1 MKNYLKKLIERKR
14 KEKERLEERMK
25 NSQDVEE
32 VRSLGET
39 LIALR
44 DEITE
49 AEEQVKELEKND
61 NNDGND
67 DGEGEGEGNNRSN
80 NNGASEGRSANGF
93 DPNATLNVV
102 GQARMNNRSQE
113 PEDSDDPR
121 ATMEYRQ
128 AFMNYIQR
136 GEINRDVLQFEARA
150 DATGTSSDLGVLIPT
165 TIIQKIITDVEK
177 VYGQLYSRV
186 LKTNLQG
193 GVKYPIGSFSA
204 TFKRINEST
213 TSDRQD
219 AGGVTGSVEF
229 SYKIGEIRMART
241 LLQTVLSVAVFE
253 EEFAKVIVKSYVKAM
268 DKEIMNGE
276 DSNNE
281 CVGILTE
288 AKKTSGSRILAS
300 NIITFTAAEMADW
313 KSWQT
318 KLFAKIPLAMRGLN
332 PEFAMTSNT
341 YESNIKTLAD
351 DNNRPVYN
359 ETYNPVD
366 GSEISKFKG
375 KNVAFVEEDVL
386 KNFNDAADGEFFGM
400 YWVPEEAYA
409 INSNMEFTVV
419 DYFDHDKNQYV
430 KKALV
435 INDGKILDPKYIYL
449 LKKSIPTTPPT
460 TPQG

>member
-1 MKNYLKKLIERKR
+1 MKDYLKKLIERKKKEL
-14 KEKERLEERMK
+14 KEKEERMQK
-25 NSQDVEE
+25 SDNIDE
-32 VRSLGET
+32 VRSLGDA
-39 LIALR
+39 LLALR
-44 DEITE
+44 DEIND
-49 AEEQVKELEKND
+49 AEKQLAELEKEEKDNKDDNQDD
-61 NNDGND
+61 NNKDNKD
-67 DGEGEGEGNNRSN
+67 D
-80 NNGASEGRSANGF
+80 ADEGRSANGF
-93 DPNATLNVV
+93 DPNAALNVL

-113 PEDSDDPR
+113 VVNNDDPR

-136 GEINRDVLQFEARA
+136 GEINRDVLQFEART
-150 DATGTSSDLGVLIPT
+150 DATGTASDLGVLIPT

-193 GVKYPIGSFSA
+193 GVKYPVGSFSA
-204 TFKRINEST
+204 TFKRITENT
-213 TSDRQD
+213 TSDRQK
-219 AGGVTGSVEF
+219 AGEVSGYVEF

-253 EEFAKVIVKSYVKAM
+253 EEFAKVIVKAYVKAM
-268 DKEIMNGE
+268 DKEIMIGE
-276 DSNNE
+276 DSDNE

-288 AKKTSGSRILAS
+288 AKKTSGSRIPAS
-300 NIITFTAAEMADW
+300 NIISFTAAEMANW
-313 KSWQT
+313 KTWQE

-332 PEFAMTSNT
+332 PEFAMTANT
-341 YESNIKTLAD
+341 YEANIKTLAD

-386 KNFNDAADGEFFGM
+386 KNFNDAADGDFFGM

-449 LKKSIPTTPPT
+449 LKKSTST

>member
-49 AEEQVKELEKND
+49 AEEQLKELEKND

-150 DATGTSSDLGVLIPT
+150 DATGTASDLGVLIPT

-193 GVKYPIGSFSA
+193 GVKYPVGSFSA
-204 TFKRINEST
+204 TFKRITETT
-213 TSDRQD
+213 TSDRQK
-219 AGGVTGSVEF
+219 AGEVSGYVEF

-241 LLQTVLSVAVFE
+241 LLQTVLSVEVFE
-253 EEFAKVIVKSYVKAM
+253 EEFAKVIVKAYVKAM
-268 DKEIMNGE
+268 DKEIMIGE

-288 AKKTSGSRILAS
+288 AKKTSGSRIPAS
-300 NIITFTAAEMADW
+300 NIISFTAAEMANW
-313 KSWQT
+313 KTWQE

-332 PEFAMTSNT
+332 PEFAMTANT
-341 YESNIKTLAD
+341 YEANIKTLAD

-386 KNFNDAADGEFFGM
+386 KNFNDAADGDFFGM

-449 LKKSIPTTPPT
+449 LKKSTS

>member
-1 MKNYLKKLIERKR
+1 MKNYLKKLIERKKKEL
-14 KEKERLEERMK
+14 KEKEERMR

-49 AEEQVKELEKND
+49 AEEQLKELEKND

-93 DPNATLNVV
+93 DPNATLNVI
-102 GQARMNNRSQE
+102 GQARMNNRGQE

-193 GVKYPIGSFSA
+193 GVKYPVGSFSA
-204 TFKRINEST
+204 TFKRITETT
-213 TSDRQD
+213 TSDRQK
-219 AGGVTGSVEF
+219 AGEVSGYVEF

-253 EEFAKVIVKSYVKAM
+253 EEFAKVIVKAYVKAM
-268 DKEIMNGE
+268 DKEIMIGE

-288 AKKTSGSRILAS
+288 AKKTSGSRIPAS
-300 NIITFTAAEMADW
+300 NIISFTAAEMANW
-313 KSWQT
+313 KTWQE

-341 YESNIKTLAD
+341 YEANIKTLAD

-386 KNFNDAADGEFFGM
+386 KNFNDAADGDFFGM

-449 LKKSIPTTPPT
+449 LKKSTST

>member
-1 MKNYLKKLIERKR
+1 MKNYLKKLIERKKKEL
-14 KEKERLEERMK
+14 KEKEERMK

-49 AEEQVKELEKND
+49 AEEQLKELEKND

-93 DPNATLNVV
+93 DPNATLNVI

-193 GVKYPIGSFSA
+193 GVKYPVGSFSA
-204 TFKRINEST
+204 TFKRITETT
-213 TSDRQD
+213 TSDRQKV
-219 AGGVTGSVEF
+219 GEVSGYVEF

-253 EEFAKVIVKSYVKAM
+253 EEFAKVIVKAYVKAM
-268 DKEIMNGE
+268 DKEIMIGE

-288 AKKTSGSRILAS
+288 AKKTSGSRIPAS
-300 NIITFTAAEMADW
+300 NIISFTAAEMANW
-313 KSWQT
+313 KTWQE

-332 PEFAMTSNT
+332 PEFAMTANT
-341 YESNIKTLAD
+341 YEANIKTLAD

-386 KNFNDAADGEFFGM
+386 KNFNDAADGDFFGM

-449 LKKSIPTTPPT
+449 LKKSAST

>member
-49 AEEQVKELEKND
+49 AEEQLKELEKND

-150 DATGTSSDLGVLIPT
+150 DATGTASDLGVLIPT

-204 TFKRINEST
+204 TFKRITEST

-253 EEFAKVIVKSYVKAM
+253 EEFAKVIVKAYVKAM

>member
-1 MKNYLKKLIERKR
+1 MKDYLKKLIARKKNELKA
-14 KEKERLEERMK
+14 KEEKMK
-25 NSQDVEE
+25 NSQDIEE

-44 DEITE
+44 DEIND
-49 AEEQVKELEKND
+49 AEEQLAKLEEDDNNKDDNKDADKDNNTDD
-61 NNDGND
+61 NNDDANA
-67 DGEGEGEGNNRSN
+67 N
-80 NNGASEGRSANGF
+80 EGRSANGF
-93 DPNATLNVV
+93 NPNATLNVL
-102 GQARMNNRSQE
+102 GQARMNNRGQE
-113 PEDSDDPR
+113 FDIDSNDPR
-121 ATMEYRQ
+121 ATMEYRK

-136 GEINRDVLQFEARA
+136 GEINRDVLLFESRT
-150 DATGTSSDLGVLIPT
+150 DATGTSSELGVLIPT
-165 TIIQKIITDVEK
+165 TVIQKIITDVEK

-204 TFKRINEST
+204 TFKRITET
-213 TSDRQD
+213 TVSDRQN

-241 LLQTVLSVAVFE
+241 LLQTILSVPVFE
-253 EEFAKVIVKSYVKAM
+253 EEFAKVIVKAYVQAM
-268 DKEIMNGE
+268 DKEIMNGQ
-276 DSNNE
+276 DANNE

-288 AKKTSGSRILAS
+288 AKKSSGSRIPAA

-313 KSWQT
+313 KAWQE

-332 PEFAMTSNT
+332 PEFAMTANT
-341 YESNIKTLAD
+341 YEANIKTLTD

-359 ETYNPVD
+359 ETFNPVD

-386 KNFNDAADGEFFGM
+386 KNFNDAADGDYFGM

-419 DYFDHDKNQYV
+419 DYFDHEKNQYI

-449 LKKSIPTTPPT
+449 LKKSVTA
-460 TPQG
+460 

>member
-1 MKNYLKKLIERKR
+1 MKDYLKKLIERKKKEL
-14 KEKERLEERMK
+14 KEKEERMQK
-25 NSQDVEE
+25 SDNIDE
-32 VRSLGET
+32 VRSLGDA
-39 LIALR
+39 LLALR
-44 DEITE
+44 DEIND
-49 AEEQVKELEKND
+49 AEKQLAELEKEEKDNKDDNQDD
-61 NNDGND
+61 NNKDNKD
-67 DGEGEGEGNNRSN
+67 D
-80 NNGASEGRSANGF
+80 ADEGRSANGF
-93 DPNATLNVV
+93 DPNAALNVL

-113 PEDSDDPR
+113 VVNNDDPR

-150 DATGTSSDLGVLIPT
+150 DATGTASDLGVLIPT

-193 GVKYPIGSFSA
+193 GVKYPVGSFSA
-204 TFKRINEST
+204 TFKRITETT
-213 TSDRQD
+213 TSDRQK
-219 AGGVTGSVEF
+219 AGEVSGYVEF

-253 EEFAKVIVKSYVKAM
+253 EEFAKVIVKAYVKAM
-268 DKEIMNGE
+268 DKEIMIGE

-288 AKKTSGSRILAS
+288 AKKTSGSRIPAS
-300 NIITFTAAEMADW
+300 NIISFTAAEMANW
-313 KSWQT
+313 KTWQE

-341 YESNIKTLAD
+341 YEANIKTLAD

-386 KNFNDAADGEFFGM
+386 KNFNDAADGDFFGM

-449 LKKSIPTTPPT
+449 LKKSTST

>member
-1 MKNYLKKLIERKR
+1 MKDYLKRLIARKKNELKA
-14 KEKERLEERMK
+14 KEEKMK
-25 NSQDVEE
+25 NSHDIEE

-39 LIALR
+39 LVALR
-44 DEITE
+44 DEIND
-49 AEEQVKELEKND
+49 AEEQLAKLEEEDKNKDDNKDADKDNNTDD
-61 NNDGND
+61 NNDDANA
-67 DGEGEGEGNNRSN
+67 N
-80 NNGASEGRSANGF
+80 EGRSANGF
-93 DPNATLNVV
+93 NPNATLNVL
-102 GQARMNNRSQE
+102 GQARMNNRGQE
-113 PEDSDDPR
+113 FDIDSNDPR
-121 ATMEYRQ
+121 ATMEYRK

-136 GEINRDVLQFEARA
+136 GEINRDVLLFESRA
-150 DATGTSSDLGVLIPT
+150 DATGTSSELGVLIPT
-165 TIIQKIITDVEK
+165 TVIQKIITDVEK

-204 TFKRINEST
+204 TFKRITET
-213 TSDRQD
+213 TVSDRQN

-241 LLQTVLSVAVFE
+241 LLQTILSVPVFE
-253 EEFAKVIVKSYVKAM
+253 EEFAKVIVKAYVQAM
-268 DKEIMNGE
+268 DKEIMNGQ
-276 DSNNE
+276 DANNE

-288 AKKTSGSRILAS
+288 AKKSSGSRIPAA

-313 KSWQT
+313 KAWQE

-332 PEFAMTSNT
+332 PEFAMTANT
-341 YESNIKTLAD
+341 YEANIKTLTD

-359 ETYNPVD
+359 ETFNPVD

-386 KNFNDAADGEFFGM
+386 KNFNDAADGDYFGM

-419 DYFDHDKNQYV
+419 DYFDHEKNQYI

-449 LKKSIPTTPPT
+449 LKKSVTA
-460 TPQG
+460 

>member
-1 MKNYLKKLIERKR
+1 MKDYLKKLIERKKKEL
-14 KEKERLEERMK
+14 KEKEERMQK
-25 NSQDVEE
+25 SDNIDE
-32 VRSLGET
+32 VRSLGDT
-39 LIALR
+39 LLALR
-44 DEITE
+44 DEIND
-49 AEEQVKELEKND
+49 AEKQLAELEKEEKDNKDDNQDD
-61 NNDGND
+61 NNKDNKD
-67 DGEGEGEGNNRSN
+67 D
-80 NNGASEGRSANGF
+80 ADEGRSANGF
-93 DPNATLNVV
+93 DPNAALNVL

-113 PEDSDDPR
+113 VVNNDDPR

-150 DATGTSSDLGVLIPT
+150 DATGTASDLGVLIPT

-193 GVKYPIGSFSA
+193 GVKYPVGSFSA
-204 TFKRINEST
+204 TFKRITETT
-213 TSDRQD
+213 TSDRQK
-219 AGGVTGSVEF
+219 AGEVSGYVEF

-253 EEFAKVIVKSYVKAM
+253 EEFAKVIVKAYVKAM
-268 DKEIMNGE
+268 DKEIMIGE

-288 AKKTSGSRILAS
+288 AKKTSGSRIPAS
-300 NIITFTAAEMADW
+300 NIISFTAAEMANW
-313 KSWQT
+313 KTWQE

-332 PEFAMTSNT
+332 PEFAMTANT
-341 YESNIKTLAD
+341 YEANIKTLAD

-386 KNFNDAADGEFFGM
+386 KNFNDAADGDFFGM

-449 LKKSIPTTPPT
+449 LKKSTST

>member
-1 MKNYLKKLIERKR
+1 MMKDYLKKLIERKKKEL
-14 KEKERLEERMK
+14 KEKEERMQK
-25 NSQDVEE
+25 SDNIDE
-32 VRSLGET
+32 VRSLGDA
-39 LIALR
+39 LLALR
-44 DEITE
+44 DEIND
-49 AEEQVKELEKND
+49 AEKQLAELEKEEKDNKDDNQDD
-61 NNDGND
+61 NNKDNKD
-67 DGEGEGEGNNRSN
+67 D
-80 NNGASEGRSANGF
+80 ADEGRSANGF
-93 DPNATLNVV
+93 DPNAALNVI

-113 PEDSDDPR
+113 VVNNDDPR

-150 DATGTSSDLGVLIPT
+150 DATGTASDLGVLIPT

-193 GVKYPIGSFSA
+193 GVKYPVGSFSA
-204 TFKRINEST
+204 TFKRITETT
-213 TSDRQD
+213 TSDRQK
-219 AGGVTGSVEF
+219 AGEVSGYVEF

-253 EEFAKVIVKSYVKAM
+253 EEFAKVIVKAYVKAM
-268 DKEIMNGE
+268 DKEIMIGE

-288 AKKTSGSRILAS
+288 AKKTSGSRIPAS
-300 NIITFTAAEMADW
+300 NIISFTAAEMANW
-313 KSWQT
+313 KTWQE

-332 PEFAMTSNT
+332 PEFAMTANT
-341 YESNIKTLAD
+341 YEANIKTLAD

-386 KNFNDAADGEFFGM
+386 KNFNDAADGDFFGM

-449 LKKSIPTTPPT
+449 LKKSTS

>member
-1 MKNYLKKLIERKR
+1 MQKSDNI
-14 KEKERLEERMK
+14 
-25 NSQDVEE
+25 DE
-32 VRSLGET
+32 VRSLGDA
-39 LIALR
+39 LLALR
-44 DEITE
+44 DEIND
-49 AEEQVKELEKND
+49 AEKQLAELEKEEKDNKDDNQDD
-61 NNDGND
+61 NNKDNKD
-67 DGEGEGEGNNRSN
+67 D
-80 NNGASEGRSANGF
+80 ADEGRSANGF
-93 DPNATLNVV
+93 DPNAALNVL

-113 PEDSDDPR
+113 VVNNDDPR

-150 DATGTSSDLGVLIPT
+150 DATGTASDLGVLIPT

-193 GVKYPIGSFSA
+193 GVKYPVGSFSA
-204 TFKRINEST
+204 TFKRITETT
-213 TSDRQD
+213 TSDRQK
-219 AGGVTGSVEF
+219 AGEVSGYVEF

-253 EEFAKVIVKSYVKAM
+253 EEFAKVIVKAYVKAM
-268 DKEIMNGE
+268 DKEIMIGE

-288 AKKTSGSRILAS
+288 AKKTSGSRIPAS
-300 NIITFTAAEMADW
+300 NIISFTAAEMANW
-313 KSWQT
+313 KTWQE

-332 PEFAMTSNT
+332 PEFAMTANT
-341 YESNIKTLAD
+341 YEANIKTLAD

-386 KNFNDAADGEFFGM
+386 KNFNDAADGDFFGM

-449 LKKSIPTTPPT
+449 LKKSTST

>member
-1 MKNYLKKLIERKR
+1 MKDYLKKLIERKKKEL
-14 KEKERLEERMK
+14 KEKEERMQK
-25 NSQDVEE
+25 SDNIDE
-32 VRSLGET
+32 VRSLGDA
-39 LIALR
+39 LLALR
-44 DEITE
+44 DEIND
-49 AEEQVKELEKND
+49 AEKQLAELEKEEKDNKDDNQDD
-61 NNDGND
+61 NNKDNKD
-67 DGEGEGEGNNRSN
+67 D
-80 NNGASEGRSANGF
+80 ADEGRSANGF
-93 DPNATLNVV
+93 DPNAALNVL

-113 PEDSDDPR
+113 VVNNDDPR

-136 GEINRDVLQFEARA
+136 GEINRDVLQFEART
-150 DATGTSSDLGVLIPT
+150 DATGTASDLEVLIPT

-193 GVKYPIGSFSA
+193 GVKYPVGSFSA
-204 TFKRINEST
+204 TFKRITENT
-213 TSDRQD
+213 TSDRQK
-219 AGGVTGSVEF
+219 AGEVSGYVEF

-253 EEFAKVIVKSYVKAM
+253 EEFAKVIVKAYVKAM
-268 DKEIMNGE
+268 DKEIMIGE
-276 DSNNE
+276 DSDNE

-288 AKKTSGSRILAS
+288 AKKTSGSRIPAS
-300 NIITFTAAEMADW
+300 NIISFTAAEMANW
-313 KSWQT
+313 KTWQE

-332 PEFAMTSNT
+332 PEFAMTANT
-341 YESNIKTLAD
+341 YEANIKTLAD

-386 KNFNDAADGEFFGM
+386 KNFNDAADGDFFGM

-449 LKKSIPTTPPT
+449 LKKSTST

>member
-1 MKNYLKKLIERKR
+1 MKDYLKKLIERKKKEL
-14 KEKERLEERMK
+14 KEKEERMQK
-25 NSQDVEE
+25 SDNIDE
-32 VRSLGET
+32 VRSLGDA
-39 LIALR
+39 LLALR
-44 DEITE
+44 DEIND
-49 AEEQVKELEKND
+49 AEKQLAELEKEEKDNKDDNQDD
-61 NNDGND
+61 NNKDNKD
-67 DGEGEGEGNNRSN
+67 D
-80 NNGASEGRSANGF
+80 ADEGRSANGF
-93 DPNATLNVV
+93 DPNAALNVI

-113 PEDSDDPR
+113 VVNNDDPR

-150 DATGTSSDLGVLIPT
+150 DATGTASDLGVLIPT

-193 GVKYPIGSFSA
+193 GVKYPVGSFSA
-204 TFKRINEST
+204 TFKRITETT
-213 TSDRQD
+213 TSDRQK
-219 AGGVTGSVEF
+219 AGEVSGYVEF

-253 EEFAKVIVKSYVKAM
+253 EEFAKVIVKAYVKAM
-268 DKEIMNGE
+268 DKEIMIGE

-281 CVGILTE
+281 CVGILIE
-288 AKKTSGSRILAS
+288 AKKTSGSRIPAS
-300 NIITFTAAEMADW
+300 NIISFTAAEMANW
-313 KSWQT
+313 KTWQE

-332 PEFAMTSNT
+332 PEFAMTANT
-341 YESNIKTLAD
+341 YEANIKTLAD

-386 KNFNDAADGEFFGM
+386 KNFNDAADGDFFGM

-449 LKKSIPTTPPT
+449 LKKSTS

>member
-1 MKNYLKKLIERKR
+1 MC
-14 KEKERLEERMK
+14 
-25 NSQDVEE
+25 
-32 VRSLGET
+32 
-39 LIALR
+39 
-44 DEITE
+44 DEIND
-49 AEEQVKELEKND
+49 AEKQLAELEKEEKD
-61 NNDGND
+61 NKD
-67 DGEGEGEGNNRSN
+67 D
-80 NNGASEGRSANGF
+80 ADEGRSANGF
-93 DPNATLNVV
+93 DPNAALNVL

-113 PEDSDDPR
+113 VVNNDDPR

-136 GEINRDVLQFEARA
+136 GEINRDVLQFEART
-150 DATGTSSDLGVLIPT
+150 DATGTASDLEVLIPT

-193 GVKYPIGSFSA
+193 GVKYPVGSFSA
-204 TFKRINEST
+204 TFKRITENT
-213 TSDRQD
+213 TSDRQK
-219 AGGVTGSVEF
+219 AGEVSGYVEF

-241 LLQTVLSVAVFE
+241 LLQTVSSVAVFE
-253 EEFAKVIVKSYVKAM
+253 EEFAKVIVKAYVKAM
-268 DKEIMNGE
+268 DKEIMIGE
-276 DSNNE
+276 DSDNE

-288 AKKTSGSRILAS
+288 AKKTSGSRIPAS
-300 NIITFTAAEMADW
+300 NIISFTAAEMANW
-313 KSWQT
+313 KTWQE

-332 PEFAMTSNT
+332 PEFAMTANT
-341 YESNIKTLAD
+341 YEANIKTLAD

-386 KNFNDAADGEFFGM
+386 KNFNDAADGDFFGM

-449 LKKSIPTTPPT
+449 LKKSTST

>member
-1 MKNYLKKLIERKR
+1 MKDYLKKLIERKKKEL
-14 KEKERLEERMK
+14 KEKEERMQK
-25 NSQDVEE
+25 SDKIDE
-32 VRSLGET
+32 VRSLGDA
-39 LIALR
+39 LLALR
-44 DEITE
+44 DEIND
-49 AEEQVKELEKND
+49 AEKQLAELEKEEKDNKDDNQDD
-61 NNDGND
+61 NNKDNKD
-67 DGEGEGEGNNRSN
+67 D
-80 NNGASEGRSANGF
+80 ADEGRSANGF
-93 DPNATLNVV
+93 DPNAALNVL

-113 PEDSDDPR
+113 VVNNDDPR

-150 DATGTSSDLGVLIPT
+150 DATGTASDLGVLIPT

-193 GVKYPIGSFSA
+193 GVKYPVGSFSA
-204 TFKRINEST
+204 TFKRITETT
-213 TSDRQD
+213 TSDRQK
-219 AGGVTGSVEF
+219 AGEVSGYVEF

-253 EEFAKVIVKSYVKAM
+253 EEFAKVIVKAYVKAM
-268 DKEIMNGE
+268 DKEIMIGE

-288 AKKTSGSRILAS
+288 AKKTSGSRIPAS
-300 NIITFTAAEMADW
+300 NIISFTAAEMANW
-313 KSWQT
+313 KTWQE

-332 PEFAMTSNT
+332 PEFAMTANT
-341 YESNIKTLAD
+341 YEANIKTLAD

-386 KNFNDAADGEFFGM
+386 KNFNDAADGDFFGM

-449 LKKSIPTTPPT
+449 LKKSTST

>member
-1 MKNYLKKLIERKR
+1 MKDYLKKLIERKKKEL
-14 KEKERLEERMK
+14 KEKEERMQK
-25 NSQDVEE
+25 SDNIDE
-32 VRSLGET
+32 VRSLGDA
-39 LIALR
+39 LLALR
-44 DEITE
+44 DEIND
-49 AEEQVKELEKND
+49 AEKQLAELEKEEKDNKDDNQDD
-61 NNDGND
+61 NNKDNKD
-67 DGEGEGEGNNRSN
+67 D
-80 NNGASEGRSANGF
+80 ADEGRSANGF
-93 DPNATLNVV
+93 DPNAALNVI

-113 PEDSDDPR
+113 VVNNDDPR

-150 DATGTSSDLGVLIPT
+150 DATGTASDLGVLIPT

-193 GVKYPIGSFSA
+193 GVKYPVGSFSA
-204 TFKRINEST
+204 TFKRITETT
-213 TSDRQD
+213 TSDRQK
-219 AGGVTGSVEF
+219 AGEVSGYVEF

-253 EEFAKVIVKSYVKAM
+253 EEFAKVIVKAYVKAM
-268 DKEIMNGE
+268 DKEIMIGE

-288 AKKTSGSRILAS
+288 AKKTSGSRIPAS
-300 NIITFTAAEMADW
+300 NIISFTAAEMANW
-313 KSWQT
+313 KTWQE

-332 PEFAMTSNT
+332 PEFAMTANT
-341 YESNIKTLAD
+341 YEANIKTLAD

-386 KNFNDAADGEFFGM
+386 KNFNDAADGDFFGM

-449 LKKSIPTTPPT
+449 LKKSTST

>member
-1 MKNYLKKLIERKR
+1 MKDYLKKLIERKKKEL
-14 KEKERLEERMK
+14 KEKEERMQK
-25 NSQDVEE
+25 SDNIDE
-32 VRSLGET
+32 VRSLGDA
-39 LIALR
+39 LLALR
-44 DEITE
+44 DEIND
-49 AEEQVKELEKND
+49 AEKQLAELEKEEKDNKDDNQDD
-61 NNDGND
+61 NNKDNKD
-67 DGEGEGEGNNRSN
+67 D
-80 NNGASEGRSANGF
+80 ADEGRSANGF
-93 DPNATLNVV
+93 DPNAALNVL

-113 PEDSDDPR
+113 VVNNDDPR

-150 DATGTSSDLGVLIPT
+150 DATGTASDLGVLIPT

-193 GVKYPIGSFSA
+193 GVKYPVGSFSA
-204 TFKRINEST
+204 TFKRITETT
-213 TSDRQD
+213 TSDRQK
-219 AGGVTGSVEF
+219 AGEVSGYVEF

-253 EEFAKVIVKSYVKAM
+253 EEFAKVIVKAYVKAM
-268 DKEIMNGE
+268 DKEIMIGE

-288 AKKTSGSRILAS
+288 AKKTSGSRIPAS
-300 NIITFTAAEMADW
+300 NIISFTAAEMANW
-313 KSWQT
+313 KTWQE

-332 PEFAMTSNT
+332 PEFAMTANT
-341 YESNIKTLAD
+341 YEANIKTLAD

-386 KNFNDAADGEFFGM
+386 KNFNDAADGDFFGM

-449 LKKSIPTTPPT
+449 LKKSIPTTSPT

>member
-1 MKNYLKKLIERKR
+1 MKNYLKKLIERKKKEL
-14 KEKERLEERMK
+14 KEKEERMR

-49 AEEQVKELEKND
+49 AEEQLKELEKND

-93 DPNATLNVV
+93 DPNATLNVI
-102 GQARMNNRSQE
+102 GQARMNNRGQE

-193 GVKYPIGSFSA
+193 GVKYPVGSFSA
-204 TFKRINEST
+204 TFKRITETT
-213 TSDRQD
+213 TSDRQK
-219 AGGVTGSVEF
+219 AGEVSGYVEF

-241 LLQTVLSVAVFE
+241 LLQTLLSVAVFE
-253 EEFAKVIVKSYVKAM
+253 EEFAKVIVKAYVKAM
-268 DKEIMNGE
+268 DKEIMIGE

-288 AKKTSGSRILAS
+288 AKKTSGSRIPAS
-300 NIITFTAAEMADW
+300 NIISFTAAEMANW
-313 KSWQT
+313 KTWQE

-341 YESNIKTLAD
+341 YEANIKTLAD

-386 KNFNDAADGEFFGM
+386 KNFNDAADGDFFGM

-449 LKKSIPTTPPT
+449 LKKSTST

>member
-1 MKNYLKKLIERKR
+1 MKNYLKKLIERKKKEL
-14 KEKERLEERMK
+14 KEKEERMK

-49 AEEQVKELEKND
+49 AEEQLKELEKND

-93 DPNATLNVV
+93 DPNATLNVI

-193 GVKYPIGSFSA
+193 GVKYPVGSFSA
-204 TFKRINEST
+204 TFKRITETT
-213 TSDRQD
+213 TSDRQKV
-219 AGGVTGSVEF
+219 GEVSGYVEF

-253 EEFAKVIVKSYVKAM
+253 EEFAKVIVKVYVKAM
-268 DKEIMNGE
+268 DKEIMIGE

-288 AKKTSGSRILAS
+288 AKKTSGSRIPAS
-300 NIITFTAAEMADW
+300 NIISFTAAEMANW
-313 KSWQT
+313 KTWQE

-332 PEFAMTSNT
+332 PEFAMTANT
-341 YESNIKTLAD
+341 YEANIKTLAD

-386 KNFNDAADGEFFGM
+386 KNFNDAADGDFFGM

-449 LKKSIPTTPPT
+449 LKKSAST

>member
-49 AEEQVKELEKND
+49 AEEQLKELEKND

-150 DATGTSSDLGVLIPT
+150 DATGTASDLGVLIPT

-193 GVKYPIGSFSA
+193 GVKYPVGSFSA
-204 TFKRINEST
+204 TFKRITETT
-213 TSDRQD
+213 TSDRQK
-219 AGGVTGSVEF
+219 AGEVSGYVEF

-253 EEFAKVIVKSYVKAM
+253 EEFAKVIVKAYVKAM
-268 DKEIMNGE
+268 DKEIMIGE

-288 AKKTSGSRILAS
+288 AKKTSGSRIPAS
-300 NIITFTAAEMADW
+300 NIISFTAAEMANW
-313 KSWQT
+313 KTWQE

-332 PEFAMTSNT
+332 PEFAMTANT
-341 YESNIKTLAD
+341 YEANIKTLAD

-386 KNFNDAADGEFFGM
+386 KNFNDAADGDFFGM

-449 LKKSIPTTPPT
+449 LKKSTS

>member
-1 MKNYLKKLIERKR
+1 MKDYLKKLIERKKKEL
-14 KEKERLEERMK
+14 KEKEERMQK
-25 NSQDVEE
+25 SDKIDE
-32 VRSLGET
+32 VRSLGDA
-39 LIALR
+39 LLALR
-44 DEITE
+44 DEIND
-49 AEEQVKELEKND
+49 AEKQLAELEKEEKEEKDNKDDNQDD
-61 NNDGND
+61 NNKDNKD
-67 DGEGEGEGNNRSN
+67 D
-80 NNGASEGRSANGF
+80 ADEGRSANGF
-93 DPNATLNVV
+93 DPNAALNVI

-113 PEDSDDPR
+113 VVNNDDPR

-150 DATGTSSDLGVLIPT
+150 DATGTASDLGVLIPT

-193 GVKYPIGSFSA
+193 GVKYPVGSFSA
-204 TFKRINEST
+204 TFKRITETT
-213 TSDRQD
+213 TSDRQK
-219 AGGVTGSVEF
+219 AGEVSGYVEF

-253 EEFAKVIVKSYVKAM
+253 EEFAKVIVKAYVKAI
-268 DKEIMNGE
+268 DKEIMIGE

-288 AKKTSGSRILAS
+288 AKKTSGSRIPAS
-300 NIITFTAAEMADW
+300 NIISFTAAEMANW
-313 KSWQT
+313 KTWQE

-341 YESNIKTLAD
+341 YEANIKTLAD

-386 KNFNDAADGEFFGM
+386 KNFNDAADGDFFGM

-449 LKKSIPTTPPT
+449 LKKSTST

>member
-49 AEEQVKELEKND
+49 AEEQLKELEKND

-150 DATGTSSDLGVLIPT
+150 DATGTASDLGVLIPT

-193 GVKYPIGSFSA
+193 GVKYPVGSFSA
-204 TFKRINEST
+204 TFKRITEDT
-213 TSDRQD
+213 TSDRQK
-219 AGGVTGSVEF
+219 AGGVSGSVEF

-253 EEFAKVIVKSYVKAM
+253 EEFAKVIVKAYVRAM
-268 DKEIMNGE
+268 DKEIMIGE

-288 AKKTSGSRILAS
+288 AKKTSGSRIPAS
-300 NIITFTAAEMADW
+300 NIISFTAAEMANW
-313 KSWQT
+313 KTWQE

-332 PEFAMTSNT
+332 PEFAMTANT
-341 YESNIKTLAD
+341 YEANIKTLAD

-386 KNFNDAADGEFFGM
+386 KNFNDAADGDFFGM

-419 DYFDHDKNQYV
+419 DYFDHDKNQYI

-449 LKKSIPTTPPT
+449 LKKSTST

>member
-1 MKNYLKKLIERKR
+1 MKDYLKKLIERKKKEL
-14 KEKERLEERMK
+14 KEKEERMQK
-25 NSQDVEE
+25 SDNIDE
-32 VRSLGET
+32 VRSLGDA
-39 LIALR
+39 LLALR
-44 DEITE
+44 DEIND
-49 AEEQVKELEKND
+49 AEKQLAELEKEEKDNKDDNQDD
-61 NNDGND
+61 NNKDNKD
-67 DGEGEGEGNNRSN
+67 D
-80 NNGASEGRSANGF
+80 ADEGRSANGF
-93 DPNATLNVV
+93 DPNAALNVL

-113 PEDSDDPR
+113 VVNNDDPR

-150 DATGTSSDLGVLIPT
+150 DATGTASDLGVLIPT

-193 GVKYPIGSFSA
+193 GVKYPVGSFSA
-204 TFKRINEST
+204 TFKRITETT
-213 TSDRQD
+213 TSDRQK
-219 AGGVTGSVEF
+219 AGEVSGYVEF

-253 EEFAKVIVKSYVKAM
+253 EEFTKVIVKAYVKAM
-268 DKEIMNGE
+268 DKEIMIGE

-288 AKKTSGSRILAS
+288 AKKTSGSRIPAS
-300 NIITFTAAEMADW
+300 NIISFTAAEMANW
-313 KSWQT
+313 KTWQE

-332 PEFAMTSNT
+332 PEFAMTANT
-341 YESNIKTLAD
+341 YEANIKTLAD

-386 KNFNDAADGEFFGM
+386 KNFNDAADGDFFGM

-449 LKKSIPTTPPT
+449 LKKSTST

>member
-14 KEKERLEERMK
+14 KEKERLEKRMK
-25 NSQDVEE
+25 DSQDVEE
-32 VRSLGET
+32 VRSIGET

-49 AEEQVKELEKND
+49 AEEQLKELEKND

-102 GQARMNNRSQE
+102 GQARMNNRGQE

-193 GVKYPIGSFSA
+193 GVKYPVGSFSA
-204 TFKRINEST
+204 TFKRITETT
-213 TSDRQD
+213 TSDRQK
-219 AGGVTGSVEF
+219 AGEVSGYVEF

-253 EEFAKVIVKSYVKAM
+253 EEFAKVIVKAYVKAM
-268 DKEIMNGE
+268 DKEIMIGE

-288 AKKTSGSRILAS
+288 AKKTSGSRIPAS
-300 NIITFTAAEMADW
+300 NIISFTAAEMANW
-313 KSWQT
+313 KTWQE

-341 YESNIKTLAD
+341 YEANIKTLAD

-386 KNFNDAADGEFFGM
+386 KNFNDAADGDFFGM

-449 LKKSIPTTPPT
+449 LKKSTST

>member
-1 MKNYLKKLIERKR
+1 M
-14 KEKERLEERMK
+14 
-25 NSQDVEE
+25 
-32 VRSLGET
+32 
-39 LIALR
+39 R
-44 DEITE
+44 DEIND
-49 AEEQVKELEKND
+49 AEKQLAELEKEEKDNKDDNQDD
-61 NNDGND
+61 NNKDNKD
-67 DGEGEGEGNNRSN
+67 D
-80 NNGASEGRSANGF
+80 ADEGRSANGF
-93 DPNATLNVV
+93 DPNAALNVL

-113 PEDSDDPR
+113 VVNNDDPR

-136 GEINRDVLQFEARA
+136 GEINRDVLQFEART
-150 DATGTSSDLGVLIPT
+150 DATGTASDLEVLIPT

-193 GVKYPIGSFSA
+193 GVKYPVGSFSA
-204 TFKRINEST
+204 TFKRITENT
-213 TSDRQD
+213 TSDRQK
-219 AGGVTGSVEF
+219 AGEVSGYVEF

-253 EEFAKVIVKSYVKAM
+253 EEFAKVIVKAYVKAM
-268 DKEIMNGE
+268 DKEIMIGE
-276 DSNNE
+276 DSDNE

-288 AKKTSGSRILAS
+288 AKKTSGSRIPAS
-300 NIITFTAAEMADW
+300 NIISFTAAEMANW
-313 KSWQT
+313 KTWQE

-332 PEFAMTSNT
+332 PEFAMTANT
-341 YESNIKTLAD
+341 YEANIKTLAD

-386 KNFNDAADGEFFGM
+386 KNFNDAADGDFFGM

-449 LKKSIPTTPPT
+449 LKKSTST

>member
-1 MKNYLKKLIERKR
+1 MKDYLKKLIERKKKEL
-14 KEKERLEERMK
+14 KEKEERMQK
-25 NSQDVEE
+25 SDKIDE
-32 VRSLGET
+32 VRSLGDA
-39 LIALR
+39 LLALR
-44 DEITE
+44 DEIND
-49 AEEQVKELEKND
+49 AEKQLAELEKEEKDNKDDNQDD
-61 NNDGND
+61 NNKDNKD
-67 DGEGEGEGNNRSN
+67 D
-80 NNGASEGRSANGF
+80 ADEGRSANGF
-93 DPNATLNVV
+93 DPNAALNVI

-113 PEDSDDPR
+113 VVNNDDPR

-150 DATGTSSDLGVLIPT
+150 DATGTASDLGVLIPT

-193 GVKYPIGSFSA
+193 GVKYPVGSFSA
-204 TFKRINEST
+204 TFKRITETT
-213 TSDRQD
+213 TSDRQK
-219 AGGVTGSVEF
+219 AGEVSGYVEF

-253 EEFAKVIVKSYVKAM
+253 EEFAKVIVKAYVKAM
-268 DKEIMNGE
+268 DKEIMIGE

-288 AKKTSGSRILAS
+288 AKKTSGSRIPAS
-300 NIITFTAAEMADW
+300 NIISFTAAEMANW
-313 KSWQT
+313 KTWQE

-341 YESNIKTLAD
+341 YEANIKTLAD

-386 KNFNDAADGEFFGM
+386 KNFNDAADGDFFGM

-449 LKKSIPTTPPT
+449 LKKSTST

>member
-1 MKNYLKKLIERKR
+1 MKKFLQKLIERKR

-39 LIALR
+39 LLTLR

-49 AEEQVKELEKND
+49 AEEQLAALEEND
-61 NNDGND
+61 DNNNDGD
-67 DGEGEGEGNNRSN
+67 DGEGEENNRSN
-80 NNGASEGRSANGF
+80 NNGANEGRSANGF

-102 GQARMNNRSQE
+102 GQARMNSRGQE
-113 PEDSDDPR
+113 ENNDDPR
-121 ATMEYRQ
+121 ATMEYRT

-165 TIIQKIITDVEK
+165 TVIQKIITDVEK

-193 GVKYPIGSFSA
+193 GVKYPIGSFGA
-204 TFKRINEST
+204 TFKRITETT
-213 TSDRQD
+213 TSDRQK
-219 AGGVTGSVEF
+219 AEGVKGSVEF
-229 SYKIGEIRMART
+229 SYKIGEIKLART
-241 LLQTVLSVAVFE
+241 LLQTVLSVPVFE
-253 EEFAKVIVKSYVKAM
+253 EKFAEVIVKAYVQAM
-268 DKEIMNGE
+268 DKEIMNGV
-276 DSNNE
+276 DVDNQ

-288 AKKTSGSRILAS
+288 AKKTSDSRILAA
-300 NIITFTAAEMADW
+300 NIIEFTAAEIADW
-313 KSWQT
+313 KKWQE

-332 PEFAMTSNT
+332 PEFVMTANT

-366 GSEISKFKG
+366 GAEISKFKG
-375 KNVAFVEEDVL
+375 KNVVFVEEDVL
-386 KNFNDAADGEFFGM
+386 KNFNDATNGEYFGM

-419 DYFDHDKNQYV
+419 DYFDHDKNQYI

-449 LKKSIPTTPPT
+449 LKKSVKA
-460 TPQG
+460 

>member
-49 AEEQVKELEKND
+49 AEEQLKELEKND

-150 DATGTSSDLGVLIPT
+150 DATGTASDLGVLIPT

-204 TFKRINEST
+204 TFKRITEST

-253 EEFAKVIVKSYVKAM
+253 EGFAKVIVKAYVKAM

-449 LKKSIPTTPPT
+449 LKKSIPTTPST